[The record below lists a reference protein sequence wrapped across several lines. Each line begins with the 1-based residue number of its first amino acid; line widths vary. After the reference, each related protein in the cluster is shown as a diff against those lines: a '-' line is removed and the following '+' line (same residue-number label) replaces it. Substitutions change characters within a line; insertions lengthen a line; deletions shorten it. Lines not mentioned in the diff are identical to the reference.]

1 MVVLTVLSILVV
13 ALTVRMEVVQLQVLL
28 VLDGGSAGGAS
39 EGGSGWWYSFKK
51 SPSMIPWYVRR
62 GIRMIQVFVLS
73 TMIFQIGYQRGMM
86 DYAQFPV
93 DTQRSLI
100 QSSLPMSSL
109 SESEAKEFEHYQRLP
124 EYKRVSKILIR
135 IIDAAKKV
143 LREDLSQL
151 HPDNDSELIEKLQRG
166 LKKLTSGEWQIVL
179 FPLHE
184 EANAFVSGLCPRM
197 VFVYTGLLRKTHA
210 TDDEIAM
217 ILGHELSHAILSHT
231 EEKSDLDAYL
241 IAIQLMILTLIDPL
255 GFSSLLFDYFTNSL
269 RNLFN
274 AGFSRD
280 EETEA
285 DALGLRIMATAC
297 YDITRGVGIMQ
308 KLAMLKEDIPI
319 HPNHTYGHGTHGHIT
334 PTTTTSSEVVTPQLP
349 SRQSTGWFDSHP
361 SSTERFEK
369 LNELAA
375 ELLAEFK
382 DNQQTTATGVNGN
395 SNGNKPKHTGV
406 SSVVRTKPSHC
417 YGLVADME
425 KAGFSWRFGF

>member
-1 MVVLTVLSILVV
+1 M
-13 ALTVRMEVVQLQVLL
+13 
-28 VLDGGSAGGAS
+28 
-39 EGGSGWWYSFKK
+39 
-51 SPSMIPWYVRR
+51 
-62 GIRMIQVFVLS
+62 
-73 TMIFQIGYQRGMM
+73 
-86 DYAQFPV
+86 
-93 DTQRSLI
+93 
-100 QSSLPMSSL
+100 
-109 SESEAKEFEHYQRLP
+109 
-124 EYKRVSKILIR
+124 
-135 IIDAAKKV
+135 
-143 LREDLSQL
+143 
-151 HPDNDSELIEKLQRG
+151 
-166 LKKLTSGEWQIVL
+166 L

-274 AGFSRD
+274 AGFSRE

-285 DALGLRIMATAC
+285 DSLGLRIMATAC

-319 HPNHTYGHGTHGHIT
+319 HPNHTYGHGTHGHTT
-334 PTTTTSSEVVTPQLP
+334 PITTTTSSEVVTPQLP